1 MFTTSMTA
9 VAVASLLA
17 GSIETAPKWQTDYRT
32 AVAQAVD
39 QRKPVAVFIGEG
51 ANGYAKLV
59 TDGAI
64 SDKAENLLKTGYVC
78 LYLDT
83 TTESGKAL
91 AKSFNLTQGIV
102 ISDRTGELQAL
113 RHGGKVAASD
123 LNRYLEKFSEVKTI
137 VTTETNA
144 DAAVVP
150 ASAAAPATG
159 YYPGLSTCPGG
170 NCGAPALGGCPGGNC
185 GAPSGG
191 FGRRR

>member
-32 AVAQAVD
+32 AVAQAAD
-39 QRKPVAVFIGEG
+39 LKKPVAVFIGEG
-51 ANGYAKLV
+51 TNGYAKLV
-59 TDGAI
+59 VDGTI
-64 SDKAENLLKTGYVC
+64 SAKAENLLKTGYVC
-78 LYLDT
+78 VYVDT
-83 TTESGKAL
+83 ATESGKAL
-91 AKSFNLTQGIV
+91 AKAFNLTQGIV

-113 RHGGKVAASD
+113 RHGGKVAAAD
-123 LNRYLEKFSEVKTI
+123 LNRYLEKFSDVTT
-137 VTTETNA
+137 VTTTETNA

-150 ASAAAPATG
+150 AAAAAPAAG
-159 YYPGLSTCPGG
+159 YHPAMSTCPGG

-185 GAPSGG
+185 GGSSGG